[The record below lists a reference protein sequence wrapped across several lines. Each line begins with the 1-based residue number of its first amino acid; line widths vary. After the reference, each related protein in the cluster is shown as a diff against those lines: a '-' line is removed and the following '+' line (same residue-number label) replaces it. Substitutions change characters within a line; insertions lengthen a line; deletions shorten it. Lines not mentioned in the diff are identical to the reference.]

1 MEKMPNYLLSIPFFF
16 SMGNL
21 ILPPSLTRD
30 LPYAVTAQ
38 LSELPQEA
46 QREFFEEYNRNA
58 RTTSIGYILHLL
70 VFGTHYAY
78 LNQWLLQFL
87 YWFTAGG
94 FFIWTFIDLFRIPSM
109 IEAHNN
115 KVADQTLR
123 HVLVKYRYGLNNTTS
138 NALPS
143 QSSAKGSRFML
154 RTPYDLQKKGMRDS
168 AISAEKRTISKIRPI
183 APRVLET
190 PEADPMRLSIV
201 NIKAGFLVDFDLTTW
216 ETVQEWQYDWDNGNS
231 GKEFRLVNE
240 KETLHLYMRNEGTQL
255 HTILARKVN
264 IFSIDRELED
274 EIQSNKRPPS
284 VLNYQDID
292 YFRENS
298 KTGWRHEL
306 TAKTGANK
314 VTVWEYFDETLTFF
328 MRIEQIEG
336 QTYKATV
343 GEVISPFEFSN
354 VLPKE

>member
-1 MEKMPNYLLSIPFFF
+1 
-16 SMGNL
+16 MGNL
-21 ILPPSLTRD
+21 ILPPSLTRE

-78 LNQWLLQFL
+78 LNQWVLQFI
-87 YWFTAGG
+87 YWLTAGG
-94 FFIWTFIDLFRIPSM
+94 FGIWWFIDLFRIPSM

-123 HVLVKYRYGLNNTTS
+123 HVLVKYRYGLKNPTTADAIS
-138 NALPS
+138 S
-143 QSSAKGSRFML
+143 SSYSSAKGSRFML
-154 RTPYDLQKKGMRDS
+154 RTPYDLQKKGENNNQNNNQS
-168 AISAEKRTISKIRPI
+168 EKRSISKIRPI
-183 APRVLET
+183 APRILDSPDT
-190 PEADPMRLSIV
+190 DPMRLSII
-201 NIKAGFLVDFDLTTW
+201 NIKAGYLVDFDLTTW
-216 ETVQEWQYDWDNGNS
+216 EIVQEWQYDWDNGNS

-255 HTILARKVN
+255 HTILGRKVN

-274 EIQSNKRPPS
+274 EIQTNSRPPS
-284 VLNYQDID
+284 VLNYQEID
-292 YFRENS
+292 YFRENT
-298 KTGWRHEL
+298 KIGWRHEL
-306 TAKTGANK
+306 TAKTSANK
-314 VTVWEYFDETLTFF
+314 LTIWEYFDETMTFF
-328 MRIEQIEG
+328 MRIEQIEE

-354 VLPKE
+354 ILPKE

>member
-1 MEKMPNYLLSIPFFF
+1 
-16 SMGNL
+16 MGNL
-21 ILPPSLTRD
+21 ILPPSLTRE

-38 LSELPQEA
+38 LAELPQEA

-78 LNQWLLQFL
+78 LNQWVLQFF
-87 YWFTAGG
+87 YWLTLGG
-94 FFIWTFIDLFRIPSM
+94 LGIWTFVDLFRIPSM

-123 HVLVKYRYGLNNTTS
+123 HVLVKYRYGLKNPTTADS
-138 NALPS
+138 SSLY
-143 QSSAKGSRFML
+143 SSAKDSRFML
-154 RTPYDLQKKGMRDS
+154 RTPYDLQKKGENIES
-168 AISAEKRTISKIRPI
+168 NNSEKRSSIKMRPI
-183 APRVLET
+183 APRILDAPET
-190 PEADPMRLSIV
+190 DLMRLSII
-201 NIKAGFLVDFDLTTW
+201 NLKAGYLVDFDLTTW

-255 HTILARKVN
+255 HTILGRKVN
-264 IFSIDRELED
+264 IHSIDRELED
-274 EIQSNKRPPS
+274 EIQTNSRPLS
-284 VLNYQDID
+284 VLNYQEID
-292 YFRENS
+292 YFRENT

-306 TAKTGANK
+306 TAKTSANK
-314 VTVWEYFDETLTFF
+314 LTAWEYFDETMTFF
-328 MRIEQIEG
+328 MRIEQIENE
-336 QTYKATV
+336 TYKAIV

>member
-1 MEKMPNYLLSIPFFF
+1 
-16 SMGNL
+16 MGNL
-21 ILPPSLTRD
+21 ILPPSLTRE

-38 LSELPQEA
+38 LADLPQEA

-94 FFIWTFIDLFRIPSM
+94 FGIWWFVDLFRIPAM
-109 IEAHNN
+109 IESHNN

-123 HVLVKYRYGLNNTTS
+123 HVLVKYRYGLKNPTTADS
-138 NALPS
+138 VSSSSLY
-143 QSSAKGSRFML
+143 SSAKGSRFML
-154 RTPYDLQKKGMRDS
+154 RTPYDLQQKGENIENDNYS
-168 AISAEKRTISKIRPI
+168 DKRNSMKIRPI
-183 APRVLET
+183 APRILDSPDT
-190 PEADPMRLSIV
+190 DPMRLGII

-255 HTILARKVN
+255 HTILGRKVN
-264 IFSIDRELED
+264 IFSIDRELEE
-274 EIQSNKRPPS
+274 EIQTNSRPPS
-284 VLNYQDID
+284 VINYEEID
-292 YFRENS
+292 YFRENT
-298 KTGWRHEL
+298 KVGWRHEL
-306 TAKTGANK
+306 TAKTSASK
-314 VTVWEYFDETLTFF
+314 ITAWEYFDETMTFF

-336 QTYKATV
+336 QSYKATV

-354 VLPKE
+354 VLSKE

>member
-1 MEKMPNYLLSIPFFF
+1 
-16 SMGNL
+16 MGNL
-21 ILPPSLTRD
+21 ILPPSLTRE

-38 LSELPQEA
+38 LADLPQEA

-94 FFIWTFIDLFRIPSM
+94 FGIWWFIDLFRIPSM

-123 HVLVKYRYGLNNTTS
+123 HVLVKYRYGLKNPTTADS
-138 NALPS
+138 IS
-143 QSSAKGSRFML
+143 SSSFSSAKGSRFML
-154 RTPYDLQKKGMRDS
+154 RTPYDLQKKGQENTSD
-168 AISAEKRTISKIRPI
+168 INLEKRGISKMRPI
-183 APRVLET
+183 APRILET
-190 PEADPMRLSIV
+190 PDSDPMRLSIV
-201 NIKAGFLVDFDLTTW
+201 NIKAGYLVDFDLTTW

-255 HTILARKVN
+255 HTILGRKVN
-264 IFSIDRELED
+264 IFSIDRDLEE
-274 EIQSNKRPPS
+274 EIQTNSRPPS

-292 YFRENS
+292 YFRENT

-306 TAKTGANK
+306 TAKTSANK
-314 VTVWEYFDETLTFF
+314 LTVWEYFDETMTFF
-328 MRIEQIEG
+328 MRIEQIEN

>member
-1 MEKMPNYLLSIPFFF
+1 
-16 SMGNL
+16 MGNL
-21 ILPPSLTRD
+21 ILPPSLTRE

-38 LSELPQEA
+38 LAELPQEA

-78 LNQWLLQFL
+78 LNQWILQFL

-94 FFIWTFIDLFRIPSM
+94 FGIWWFIDLFRIPSM

-123 HVLVKYRYGLNNTTS
+123 HVLVKYRYNLKNPPTAD
-138 NALPS
+138 ALY
-143 QSSAKGSRFML
+143 SSAKGSRFML
-154 RTPYDLQKKGMRDS
+154 RTPYDLQKKEKDTENKDHS
-168 AISAEKRTISKIRPI
+168 EKRSISKIRPI
-183 APRVLET
+183 APRSLEM

-201 NIKAGFLVDFDLTTW
+201 NLKAGYLVDFDLTTW

-255 HTILARKVN
+255 HTILTRKVN
-264 IFSIDRELED
+264 IFSIDRELEE
-274 EIQSNKRPPS
+274 EIQINSRPPS

-292 YFRENS
+292 YFRENT

-306 TAKTGANK
+306 TAKTSANK
-314 VTVWEYFDETLTFF
+314 LTVWEYFDETMTFF
-328 MRIEQIEG
+328 MRIEQIEN

-343 GEVISPFEFSN
+343 GEVVSPFEFSN

>member
-1 MEKMPNYLLSIPFFF
+1 
-16 SMGNL
+16 MGNL
-21 ILPPSLTRD
+21 ILPPSLTRE

-38 LSELPQEA
+38 LADLPQEA

-58 RTTSIGYILHLL
+58 RTSSIGYILHLL

-94 FFIWTFIDLFRIPSM
+94 FGIWWFIDLFRIPSM

-115 KVADQTLR
+115 KIADQTLR
-123 HVLVKYRYGLNNTTS
+123 HVLVKYRYGLKNPTTADS
-138 NALPS
+138 TSSLY
-143 QSSAKGSRFML
+143 SSAKGSRFML
-154 RTPYDLQKKGMRDS
+154 RTPYDLQKKGENIENDNL
-168 AISAEKRTISKIRPI
+168 EKRSSMKIRPI
-183 APRVLET
+183 APRILDS
-190 PEADPMRLSIV
+190 PDADPMRLSII

-255 HTILARKVN
+255 HTILGRKVN
-264 IFSIDRELED
+264 IFSIDRDLEE
-274 EIQSNKRPPS
+274 EIQTNSRPPS
-284 VLNYQDID
+284 VINYEEID
-292 YFRENS
+292 YFRENT
-298 KTGWRHEL
+298 KVGWRHEL
-306 TAKTGANK
+306 TAKTSANK
-314 VTVWEYFDETLTFF
+314 ITAWEYFDETLTFF

-336 QTYKATV
+336 QSYKATV

-354 VLPKE
+354 VLSKE